1 MQSNKRCNAHWER
14 NPRQYAHYPEPLFDV
29 FTSKEALR
37 RVLFVR
43 NIDVRG
49 WTLHLTDPTSES
61 AKPKHLPHDE
71 SFCEVCEEGHV
82 DIVRAMVERTQVE
95 LEAKDAIGRHH

>member
-49 WTLHLTDPTSES
+49 WKLHLTDPTSES
-61 AKPKHLPHDE
+61 ASQNTCHMTKFFVKSVKRDMWIL
-71 SFCEVCEEGHV
+71 
-82 DIVRAMVERTQVE
+82 
-95 LEAKDAIGRHH
+95 